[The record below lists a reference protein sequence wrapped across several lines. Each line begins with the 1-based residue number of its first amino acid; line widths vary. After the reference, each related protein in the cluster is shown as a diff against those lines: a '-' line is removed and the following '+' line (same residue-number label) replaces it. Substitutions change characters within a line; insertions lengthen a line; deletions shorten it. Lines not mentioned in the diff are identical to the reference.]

1 MTGDV
6 ELAERMRT
14 LEDIAGDVTAKR
26 LQNNKD
32 IRDWF
37 GDEMRIIST
46 LAQDMVES
54 TGRQVRVV

>member
-1 MTGDV
+1 M
-6 ELAERMRT
+6 
-14 LEDIAGDVTAKR
+14 EDIAGDVTAKR